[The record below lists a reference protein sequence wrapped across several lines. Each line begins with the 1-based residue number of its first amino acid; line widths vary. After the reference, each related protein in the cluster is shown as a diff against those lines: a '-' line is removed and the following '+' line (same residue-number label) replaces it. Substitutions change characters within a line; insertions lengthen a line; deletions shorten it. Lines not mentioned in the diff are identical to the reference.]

1 MGPRLWGSAGAGSRS
16 TSLEC
21 VEEHLCGTTCRCF
34 APIGRSDVAVW
45 CQQEKLSSRVP
56 FQAGEPDFRLT
67 IHESISARG
76 VK

>member
-45 CQQEKLSSRVP
+45 CQQE
-56 FQAGEPDFRLT
+56 
-67 IHESISARG
+67 
-76 VK
+76 